1 MRHIYFFTLYNMS
14 EQLIQNITLDCLIN
28 KELYKRSILSK
39 EMQLS
44 NKKDKKFYRRR
55 VLNLT
60 KQLLLNESLEL
71 PTDIYYCF
79 NQYVKSC
86 IQHFKLED
94 TTEIFQEEYSKNI
107 IEITNNIEESET
119 NTFDQSDT
127 DNLIIKTVNVKA
139 PTLDNF
145 VKKINKKKEKPLIH
159 PQKKEVDLRKPEF
172 KNKGI
177 LKKNNV
183 TKIYTA
189 EDGSQNKE

>member
-39 EMQLS
+39 ETQLS

-60 KQLLLNESLEL
+60 KQLLLNESVEL

-79 NQYVKSC
+79 NQYIKSC

-94 TTEIFQEEYSKNI
+94 TTEIFQEEYN
-107 IEITNNIEESET
+107 ESET
-119 NTFDQSDT
+119 HVLEETIFTNTFQQDDAN
-127 DNLIIKTVNVKA
+127 NLIIKTVNVKA

-145 VKKINKKKEKPLIH
+145 VKKINKKKEQPLIH
-159 PQKKEVDLRKPEF
+159 PQKKKVDLRKPEF

-177 LKKNNV
+177 FKKNNV
-183 TKIYTA
+183 TKIYTV
-189 EDGSQNKE
+189 EDGTQNKES

>member
-1 MRHIYFFTLYNMS
+1 MS
-14 EQLIQNITLDCLIN
+14 EQLIQNITLDYLIN

-39 EMQLS
+39 ETQLS

-60 KQLLLNESLEL
+60 KQLLLNETPEL

-94 TTEIFQEEYSKNI
+94 TTEIFQDEYISNTSTKINTP
-107 IEITNNIEESET
+107 EKET
-119 NTFDQSDT
+119 PNTFNSDNA
-127 DNLIIKTVNVKA
+127 DNLIIKTVNIKT

-145 VKKINKKKEKPLIH
+145 VKTIKTKKEQPLIL
-159 PQKKEVDLRKPEF
+159 PQKKEIDLRKPEF
-172 KNKGI
+172 KIKGI
-177 LKKNNV
+177 SKKNNI
-183 TKIYTA
+183 TKIYTL
-189 EDGSQNKE
+189 EDGIQNKE

>member
-1 MRHIYFFTLYNMS
+1 
-14 EQLIQNITLDCLIN
+14 
-28 KELYKRSILSK
+28 
-39 EMQLS
+39 
-44 NKKDKKFYRRR
+44 
-55 VLNLT
+55 
-60 KQLLLNESLEL
+60 
-71 PTDIYYCF
+71 
-79 NQYVKSC
+79 
-86 IQHFKLED
+86 LED